1 MDEILPKQSQ
11 PSKVMLYRLEYF
23 AANHIV
29 LATEMLDYPAF
40 VVGGMDPELIKR
52 SQERMREMR
61 HIVID
66 EIRKRTGEQ

>member
-1 MDEILPKQSQ
+1 MSGLEKEICDI
-11 PSKVMLYRLEYF
+11 YLEF
-23 AANHIV
+23 
-29 LATEMLDYPAF
+29 DYPGF

-52 SQERMREMR
+52 SQELMREMR

>member
-1 MDEILPKQSQ
+1 MSGLECNFFTQLEKEICDI
-11 PSKVMLYRLEYF
+11 YLEF
-23 AANHIV
+23 
-29 LATEMLDYPAF
+29 DYPGF

-52 SQERMREMR
+52 SQELMREMR